1 MVHLSTHSCICKWKG
16 QMTKGWAEMK
26 KDNKFFKGALVG
38 ALAMFLIIVLGTG
51 LWNMID
57 STGVL
62 PAFTAKGKAEKKL
75 QLLDHIVD
83 TYFLYEDELNE
94 EDLTEGLYD
103 GYIAALG
110 DPYADYYTEEE
121 TKELFESVTG
131 EFYGVGAVLSQDI
144 STGMITITQVYE
156 DSPAEKAG
164 LREGDIITQVDD
176 HIITDQSL
184 DEIVTWIKGEQ
195 GTEVI
200 LHVLRENEEVE
211 ITAVRDIVKA
221 VTVASEM
228 KEDGIG
234 YIYIQEF
241 DDVTTEQFQQALDEL
256 EAEGMQ
262 GLVVDIRN
270 NPGGNLDTVV
280 EMLQMMLPEGDIVS
294 VRDRN
299 GEQEKFTCDGAN
311 EFDKPLVVLVN
322 QYSASAA
329 EIFSGAIQDY
339 EIGSIVGVTTYGKGI
354 VQDIID
360 LGDGTSMKLTTAE
373 YFLPSGRSIN
383 EKGVTPDVEVEYE
396 YNEANPEYDN
406 QLEKALEII
415 KEEIE

>member
-1 MVHLSTHSCICKWKG
+1 
-16 QMTKGWAEMK
+16 MTKGWAEMK
-26 KDNKFFKGALVG
+26 KDNKFLKGALVG
-38 ALAMFLIIVLGTG
+38 ALAMFLVIVLGNG
-51 LWNMID
+51 LWNIID
-57 STGVL
+57 STGLL
-62 PAFTAKGKAEKKL
+62 PAFTTKGKAEKKL
-75 QLLDHIVD
+75 QLLDHIID
-83 TYFLYEDELNE
+83 NYFLYEEDLNE
-94 EDLTEGLYD
+94 ENLIEGLYD

-144 STGMITITQVYE
+144 STGMVTITQVYE

-176 HIITDQSL
+176 QMITDQSL

-195 GTEVI
+195 GTEVT
-200 LHVLRENEEVE
+200 LHILRENEEMEV
-211 ITAVRDIVKA
+211 TAVRDIVKA

-228 KEDGIG
+228 KEDNIG

-256 EAEGMQ
+256 EAQGMK
-262 GLVVDIRN
+262 GLVIDIRN

-294 VRDRN
+294 IRDRN
-299 GEQEKFTCDGAN
+299 GEQEKFTCDGEN
-311 EFDKPLVVLVN
+311 EFDKPLAVLVN

-396 YNEANPEYDN
+396 YDEADPEYDN
-406 QLEKALEII
+406 QLEKALEVI
-415 KEEIE
+415 KEEIK

>member
-1 MVHLSTHSCICKWKG
+1 
-16 QMTKGWAEMK
+16 MK
-26 KDNKFFKGALVG
+26 KDNKFLKGALVG
-38 ALAMFLIIVLGTG
+38 ALAMFLVIVLGNG
-51 LWNMID
+51 LWNIID
-57 STGVL
+57 STGLL
-62 PAFTAKGKAEKKL
+62 PAFTTKGKAEKKL
-75 QLLDHIVD
+75 QLLDHIID
-83 TYFLYEDELNE
+83 NYFLYEEDLNE
-94 EDLTEGLYD
+94 ENLIEGLYD

-144 STGMITITQVYE
+144 STGMVTITQVYE

-176 HIITDQSL
+176 QMITDQSL

-195 GTEVI
+195 GTEVT
-200 LHVLRENEEVE
+200 LHILRENEEMEV
-211 ITAVRDIVKA
+211 TAVRDIVKA

-228 KEDGIG
+228 KEDNIG

-256 EAEGMQ
+256 EAQGMK
-262 GLVVDIRN
+262 GLVIDIRN

-294 VRDRN
+294 IRDRN
-299 GEQEKFTCDGAN
+299 GEQEKFTCDGEN
-311 EFDKPLVVLVN
+311 EFDKPLAVLVN

-396 YNEANPEYDN
+396 YDEADPEYDN
-406 QLEKALEII
+406 QLEKALEVI
-415 KEEIE
+415 KEEIK

>member
-1 MVHLSTHSCICKWKG
+1 MVHLSIHSCICKWKG

-26 KDNKFFKGALVG
+26 KDNRFLKGALVG
-38 ALAMFLIIVLGTG
+38 ALAMFLVIVLGNG
-51 LWNMID
+51 LWNVID
-57 STGVL
+57 STGIL
-62 PAFTAKGKAEKKL
+62 PAFTAQGKAEKKL
-75 QLLDHIVD
+75 QLLNHIVD

-94 EDLTEGLYD
+94 EDLIEGLYD

-131 EFYGVGAVLSQDI
+131 EFYGVGAVLTQDI
-144 STGMITITQVYE
+144 NTGEVTITQVYE
-156 DSPAEKAG
+156 ESPAEKAG
-164 LREGDIITQVDD
+164 LKTGDIVMQVDD
-176 HIITDQSL
+176 NIVTDQNL
-184 DEIVTWIKGEQ
+184 DEIVSWIKGEQ
-195 GTEVI
+195 GTEVT

-211 ITAVRDIVKA
+211 MTAVRDIVKA
-221 VTVASEM
+221 ITVASEM
-228 KEDGIG
+228 KEGDIG

-256 EAEGMQ
+256 EAQGMK
-262 GLVVDIRN
+262 GLVIDIRN

-280 EMLQMMLPEGDIVS
+280 EMLQKMLPKGDIVS
-294 VRDRN
+294 IRDRN
-299 GEQEKFTCDGAN
+299 GEQEKFTCDGEN

-360 LGDGTSMKLTTAE
+360 LGDGTSMKLTTSE

-383 EKGVTPDVEVEYE
+383 EKGVTPDVEVEFE
-396 YNEANPEYDN
+396 YDEANPEYDN

>member
-1 MVHLSTHSCICKWKG
+1 
-16 QMTKGWAEMK
+16 MTKGWAEMK
-26 KDNKFFKGALVG
+26 KDNKFLKGALVG
-38 ALAMFLIIVLGTG
+38 ALAMFLVIVLGNG
-51 LWNMID
+51 LWNIID
-57 STGVL
+57 STGLL
-62 PAFTAKGKAEKKL
+62 PAFTTKGKAEKKL
-75 QLLDHIVD
+75 KLLDHIID
-83 TYFLYEDELNE
+83 NYFLYEEDLNE
-94 EDLTEGLYD
+94 EDLIEGLYD

-144 STGMITITQVYE
+144 STGMVTITQVYE

-176 HIITDQSL
+176 QMITDQNL

-195 GTEVI
+195 GTEVT
-200 LHVLRENEEVE
+200 LHILRENEETEV
-211 ITAVRDIVKA
+211 TAVRDIVKA

-228 KEDGIG
+228 KEDSIG

-241 DDVTTEQFQQALDEL
+241 DDVTTEQFRQALDEL
-256 EAEGMQ
+256 EAQGMK
-262 GLVVDIRN
+262 GLVIDIRN

-294 VRDRN
+294 IRDRN

-311 EFDKPLVVLVN
+311 KFDKPLAVLVN

-396 YNEANPEYDN
+396 YDEADPEYDN
-406 QLEKALEII
+406 QLEKALEVI
-415 KEEIE
+415 KEEIK